1 MIAVAFGE
9 ALAFARRY
17 PRLIATLIAALAV
30 IVVAA
35 FIYRQIYSRGFDA
48 AQSAIAEQNKGA
60 VDAADKASARR
71 RACIDSGRVWSVA
84 TGQCR

>member
-1 MIAVAFGE
+1 MIAAALGE
-9 ALAFARRY
+9 ALAFIRRY
-17 PRLIATLIAALAV
+17 PRLIATLLAALAL

-35 FIYRQIYSRGFDA
+35 LIYRQIYTSGYEA
-48 AQSAIAEQNKGA
+48 AQSAIAEQDKGA

-71 RACIDSGRVWSVA
+71 RACIDSGRMWSVA